1 MTDPTIPDSTGGRS
15 TYMAPEP
22 GRLMGKGH
30 PAGDFLEAYEWLV
43 LDEEE
48 GYLRV
53 EAHLPSQVL
62 NPRGQLFG
70 GFTGTYVDLMGL
82 HTVRAGPE
90 RKGSSNQRRWMA
102 TTNMRIDYFAPIVG
116 PTFTIES
123 RLQWA
128 RGRDRYVVT
137 ELFQDEG
144 LAVHA
149 ISQWKMLHE
158 S

>member
-1 MTDPTIPDSTGGRS
+1 MTEPTVSPVTHGQS

-30 PAGDFLEAYEWLV
+30 PAGDFLEAHEWLI

-48 GYLRV
+48 GYLRI
-53 EAHLPSQVL
+53 EAHLPAQVL

-70 GFTGTYVDLMGL
+70 GFTGTYIDLMGL
-82 HTVRAGPE
+82 HTVRAGADRTDP
-90 RKGSSNQRRWMA
+90 SNPRRWMA

-137 ELFQDEG
+137 ELFQDDV

-149 ISQWKMLHE
+149 ISQWKLLRD